1 MAECTFGAR
10 GPGDRLWTFISSFRV
25 SRASFLR
32 RMPESAWASSGRRA
46 CHVLG
51 GGECYT
57 VFSVR
62 ATPRRQKTL
71 VGLEVTLIPALRQ
84 AARVCPRWASRPAR
98 LELRVS
104 EVPGKPLLPSR
115 LVRRP
120 FEQTNASR
128 EGRTAL
134 WHSGAEEGGG
144 K

>member
-1 MAECTFGAR
+1 MLHCFLSPSHSPAAENA
-10 GPGDRLWTFISSFRV
+10 
-25 SRASFLR
+25 
-32 RMPESAWASSGRRA
+32 
-46 CHVLG
+46 
-51 GGECYT
+51 
-57 VFSVR
+57 
-62 ATPRRQKTL
+62 

-104 EVPGKPLLPSR
+104 EVPGKPLPPSR

-144 K
+144 T